1 MVMTATMTFD
11 GCRAGRRTGMKTHW
25 PRWNRPLLQDAGL
38 AVLLLI
44 GTVPMITRVRGGRA
58 AGIEPALTGQLA
70 VAWPRVRLLL
80 ILAGVL
86 AVMVR
91 RAWPVPALV
100 LATAAT
106 VAQMA
111 AANGPVPTDLA
122 VPILLYTVA
131 AHRRRAVSLGVLG
144 ALLAVAVGWSA
155 SVALD
160 GKADEWAV
168 RSGDR
173 RAAPPAGATR
183 FGPTDWGGIPVLGP
197 PLLVAWAVGW
207 GMRSRRAYL
216 SELLARTRDLER
228 ERDQQAALAVAAER
242 ARITRELHDVVA
254 HGLAVIVM
262 QAQGGAAAFENKP
275 SDTLAALETI
285 VETGRASLADMRQ
298 VLSTIDAPTRPLP
311 GVAQLPGLVEQVR
324 RAGTEVRL
332 HVDGEPR
339 GLPSAA
345 DVSAYRVVQE
355 ALTNIMKHAGPGARA
370 EVLLTYHAGLLDI
383 SVSDDGAGDRGGSGN
398 GLRGMRER
406 MVVLGGTLTAGAS
419 TGGYVV
425 RVTIPL
431 GAVEAS

>member
-1 MVMTATMTFD
+1 M
-11 GCRAGRRTGMKTHW
+11 
-25 PRWNRPLLQDAGL
+25 PRWNHPLLQDAGL

-44 GTVPMITRVRGGRA
+44 GTVPMITTVRGGRA
-58 AGIEPALTGQLA
+58 AGIEPVLTGQLA
-70 VAWPRVRLLL
+70 IAWPRIRLLL
-80 ILAGVL
+80 ILAGAL
-86 AVMVR
+86 AVAAR
-91 RAWPVPALV
+91 RAWPIPALA
-100 LATAAT
+100 LATAVT

-144 ALLAVAVGWSA
+144 ALLAAAVGWSA
-155 SVALD
+155 YVALD
-160 GKADEWAV
+160 GKPDELAAL
-168 RSGDR
+168 SGDR
-173 RAAPPAGATR
+173 QGPAPAGTTR
-183 FGPTDWGGIPVLGP
+183 FGPTDWGGIPVLGS

-216 SELLARTRDLER
+216 GELLSRTRDLER
-228 ERDQQAALAVAAER
+228 ERDQRAALAVAAER

-262 QAQGGAAAFENKP
+262 QAQGGAAAFANKP

-324 RAGTEVRL
+324 QAGTEVRL

-339 GLPSAA
+339 GLPSAV

-355 ALTNIMKHAGPGARA
+355 ALTNVMKHAGSGASA
-370 EVLLTYHAGLLDI
+370 EVLLAYRATQVEI
-383 SVSDDGAGDRGGSGN
+383 SVTDDGVGDRGGSGN

-406 MVVLGGTLTAGAS
+406 LAVLGGSVSAGS
-419 TGGYVV
+419 SPGGGYAV
-425 RVTIPL
+425 RATIP
-431 GAVEAS
+431 VTVVVAS